1 MQHCY
6 NPCCKLS
13 GISTSG
19 TDVQSLCDTG
29 ATGPIMVNWPF
40 VYIQMTSDDDLNL
53 GRGFKA
59 TAFVVAGKY
68 SKRFIVIMKLISP

>member
-1 MQHCY
+1 M
-6 NPCCKLS
+6 
-13 GISTSG
+13 I
-19 TDVQSLCDTG
+19 
-29 ATGPIMVNWPF
+29 NWPF

-59 TAFVVAGKY
+59 TAFAVAGKY